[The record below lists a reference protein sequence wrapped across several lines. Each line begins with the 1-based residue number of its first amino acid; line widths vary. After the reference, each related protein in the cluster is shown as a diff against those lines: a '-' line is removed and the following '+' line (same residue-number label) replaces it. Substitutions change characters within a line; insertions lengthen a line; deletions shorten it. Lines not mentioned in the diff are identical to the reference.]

1 MRLRFFIH
9 SAAILAAMLLASC
22 QMVELPPGFARVG
35 EVLQNDTSEAASPEA
50 VFSLMTWYTDANRE
64 KEVPKL
70 WNDYV
75 QKRSSDAQTALLQKW
90 RKGLVKDS
98 AGSLAKHP
106 VSFLTIVPKAL
117 LIREDWDK
125 LETDIHSLKVLLA
138 APVTVDVPLK
148 ECLNETFWRGR
159 SQHAK
164 ESFTEWGQKRSLTV
178 PAPENYDA
186 EKLVA
191 KLTELHEALKLK
203 KAIQDALVE
212 AKRLT
217 DQKQF
222 VNALDLLQKLDESL
236 KDNPNAAPLAELKD
250 ASPVNALK
258 NAIGQL
264 PQTCVRVLVAEAD
277 ASCAELEKRL
287 AALAD
292 AQQNTRDALDEALAA
307 HEQKTTAIFI
317 SWKKDKRFKQA
328 WQEALASI
336 RSVLSRTAAVRL
348 AIWKNQTDAA
358 CSARHFWAAT
368 LQYKAQCAVLAVND
382 HPQFGLY
389 SCDSVSDDNRST
401 FASTLADDLRV
412 DFLKR
417 LPDACGQLADTAE
430 KSLKDH
436 QEYGYAIALCRMVRR
451 MTELLNAQE
460 LPGIAAAL
468 AKTAI
473 SEPQAKKGLED
484 KILRRVVAI
493 EDMSS
498 AIPGLGLTYTR
509 DLQHTLE
516 QLIKT
521 NGLDYYLK
529 IAPANS
535 PVTPYSYRLH
545 DGVVADFDGN
555 EEVERKSVR
564 ILRRFGE
571 IKKSPNPE
579 AAGNPSAPPM
589 IYTQELYEQIINIR
603 EVERLAHVRV
613 FITIRGPGF
622 TTPVEVNEFYS
633 KRFIIEESHP
643 FNDLR
648 AIDVIKTYDI
658 NKHPVQDAE
667 PTLHYDRIWT
677 PGEMLDWARK
687 DSLAVLA
694 LKLLYHFNQFPLL
707 LETTAKRM
715 EGEGSLEAAIENWAC
730 CTILTESSKNDKTN
744 GLAPDDSAQ
753 RPAAKCIDDCLN
765 CLKKQKAALNDLRRV
780 AEDRLLDAAA
790 KLFDTR
796 K

>member
-1 MRLRFFIH
+1 MRSRPLIH
-9 SAAILAAMLLASC
+9 SAAILAAILLTSC
-22 QMVELPPGFARVG
+22 HLVELPPGFARVG
-35 EVLQNDTSEAASPEA
+35 EVLQNNTSEAASPEA
-50 VFSLMTWYTDANRE
+50 VFSLMTWYTDSNRE
-64 KEVPKL
+64 KKVPRL

-75 QKRSSDAQTALLQKW
+75 QKRSSDAQAALLGKWQKD
-90 RKGLVKDS
+90 LV
-98 AGSLAKHP
+98 GSSGGILVEHP
-106 VSFLTIVPKAL
+106 VSFIAIVPKAL
-117 LIREDWDK
+117 LMREDWDK
-125 LETDIHSLKVLLA
+125 LETDIHSIKVLLA
-138 APVTVDVPLK
+138 APVTVDVPMK

-159 SQHAK
+159 SQHAR
-164 ESFTEWGQKRSLTV
+164 ESFIEWGQERTLTV
-178 PAPENYDA
+178 PAPATFES
-186 EKLVA
+186 EKLLA
-191 KLTELHEALKLK
+191 ELTELHEALKLK
-203 KAIQDALVE
+203 KTIQNALTE
-212 AKRLT
+212 AQRLT
-217 DQKQF
+217 GQKQF
-222 VNALDLLQKLDESL
+222 VNALDLLQKLAESL
-236 KDNPNAAPLAELKD
+236 KDNPNATPLAELREL
-250 ASPVNALK
+250 SPINELK
-258 NAIGQL
+258 KVIRQL
-264 PQTCVRVLVAEAD
+264 PQTCISVLLAESD
-277 ASCAELEKRL
+277 ASCTELEKRL

-292 AQQNTRDALDEALAA
+292 AKQNTRDALDEALAA
-307 HEQKTTAIFI
+307 HERNTTAIFA
-317 SWKKDKRFKQA
+317 SWKKDARFRQA
-328 WQEALASI
+328 WHGAQASI
-336 RSVLSRTAAVRL
+336 RRILARTAAVRL
-348 AIWKNQTDAA
+348 AIWRNQFISA
-358 CSARHFWAAT
+358 CSARHFWAAAM
-368 LQYKAQCAVLAVND
+368 QYKAQCTVLSVND

-389 SCDSVSDDNRST
+389 ACDSVSDDNRAT
-401 FASTLADDLRV
+401 FASTLADNLRA

-468 AKTAI
+468 AKTSI

-484 KILRRVVAI
+484 KILRRVIAI

-498 AIPGLGLTYTR
+498 AVPGLGLTYTR

-516 QLIKT
+516 QLIKA
-521 NGLDYYLK
+521 NGLDFYLK

-571 IKKSPNPE
+571 IKNSPNPE
-579 AAGNPSAPPM
+579 AVGNPSAPPM

-603 EVERLAHVRV
+603 EIERLAHVRV

-648 AIDVIKTYDI
+648 VIDVLKTYDI

-715 EGEGSLEAAIENWAC
+715 EDEGSLEAAIENWAC
-730 CTILTESSKNDKTN
+730 CTIITESTKNDKAN
-744 GLAPDDSAQ
+744 GLVPDASAQ
-753 RPAAKCIDDCLN
+753 RPAAKCADACIN
-765 CLKKQKAALNDLRRV
+765 CLKKQKTALNDLRRV
-780 AEDRLLDAAA
+780 AEDRLLDAAS
-790 KLFDTR
+790 KLFDNR